1 MSYRR
6 RMSGPNP
13 FASGRVALV
22 SSIFSSLLVAIVA
35 APAAP
40 PLRASPPEASLFPRE
55 LTDWV
60 PYEKN
65 PIFAGTGGET
75 WDREIRER
83 GFILREG
90 DTWKLWY
97 TGYDSRKSETKFLGY
112 ATSPDGIRWTR
123 YPKNP
128 IFDAVWTEDVF
139 VVKHGGAYQMF
150 AEGRDDIAHRLTSAD
165 GIHWQE
171 KGSLDIRRKS
181 GERLSPGPYGTPTVW
196 IEGGTFYLFYE
207 REDKGIWLAT
217 SKDMGVWTNV
227 QDDPVIPLGPEAYD
241 RQQVALNQ
249 VVRDQGRYY
258 GVYHA
263 NADPQGNAPWTTC
276 LAASDDLV
284 HWTKYAGNPVIRTD
298 DSSGILVDDGER
310 LRLYT
315 MHPAVKLWLP
325 RGSRA
330 ADLGAAR

>member
-1 MSYRR
+1 MC
-6 RMSGPNP
+6 GPNSL
-13 FASGRVALV
+13 ASGRVALV
-22 SSIFSSLLVAIVA
+22 VSLPLLAVVAGLSA
-35 APAAP
+35 APR
-40 PLRASPPEASLFPRE
+40 LRASSPDASLFPRE

-60 PYEKN
+60 PYERN
-65 PIFAGTGGET
+65 ALFAGTSAGT

-97 TGYDSRKSETKFLGY
+97 TGYDSRKSETKSLGY

-128 IFDAVWTEDVF
+128 IFAGVWTEDVF
-139 VVKHGGAYQMF
+139 VLKHDGAYQMF
-150 AEGRDDIAHRLTSAD
+150 AEGVNDIAHRLTSPD
-165 GIHWQE
+165 GIHWEE
-171 KGSLDIRRKS
+171 KGSLDIRRNS
-181 GERLSPGPYGTPTVW
+181 GEPISAGPYGTPTVW

-217 SKDMGVWTNV
+217 SKDMAVWTNV
-227 QDDPVIPLGPEAYD
+227 QDEPVIALGPDAYD
-241 RQQVALNQ
+241 RQAVALNQ
-249 VVRDQGRYY
+249 VVRYKGRYY

-263 NADPQGNAPWTTC
+263 NADAEGKAPWTTC

-284 HWTKYAGNPVIRTD
+284 HWTKYAGNPVIRSD
-298 DSSGILVDDGER
+298 DSSGILVDDGKR

-325 RGSRA
+325 RDGPVLR
-330 ADLGAAR
+330 